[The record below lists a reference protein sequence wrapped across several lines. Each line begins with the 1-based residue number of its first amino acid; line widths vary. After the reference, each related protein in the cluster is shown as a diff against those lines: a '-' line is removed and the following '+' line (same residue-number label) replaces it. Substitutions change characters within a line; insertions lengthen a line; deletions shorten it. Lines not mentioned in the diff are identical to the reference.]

1 MRTGRKE
8 DKIAEPRVVP
18 LIFSFGTE
26 VEFLVESQHTGV
38 DCFLR
43 EPSSR
48 RNKGKGDWG
57 RLVEEDREVVKR
69 ESEKK
74 EGKKFKNL
82 HIEAEV
88 S

>member
-1 MRTGRKE
+1 
-8 DKIAEPRVVP
+8 
-18 LIFSFGTE
+18 
-26 VEFLVESQHTGV
+26 
-38 DCFLR
+38 
-43 EPSSR
+43 
-48 RNKGKGDWG
+48 
-57 RLVEEDREVVKR
+57 VEEDREVVKR